1 VLTPADSERFLQ
13 FFTVPYLRI
22 PLILDFF
29 ANGDPGRLVAL
40 KTNSLQLIVDAA
52 LFEPGLRK
60 PSDFLEQVTE
70 ITIVDEEKL
79 QHMLS
84 APLGTLFNE
93 IAKSPDVL
101 TSCVMKM
108 LEHAVDMDV
117 GKYVDTSSSGPLNLY
132 TSRLGFGVYGD
143 MEGGEGYEDIRKT
156 LDEKVIPMLEYWID
170 PARCKEVDH
179 SNLVHA
185 HLIYLF
191 KNDSYEEF
199 DYRSI
204 SVLLTSQVYLS
215 INHRFSNKAYDD
227 LADSSD
233 PSKPPPLIQVAQSE
247 IFDIIQ
253 GKRYH
258 ILQYMKENPDDAN
271 AAMEAVVR
279 IATGTGPREIVD
291 SKTKLMKQRKWKS
304 IGHVSLYSFC
314 RLLLVISSQS
324 HTDIHL
330 FPPLLSSLHAM
341 NVLFPIQRMKN
352 SAMVPTASQSK
363 ARPLSSGC

>member
-1 VLTPADSERFLQ
+1 LSFDLLYHRAKPVSVKNEDDILHLTNEELPTFGGVLTPADSERFLQ

-40 KTNSLQLIVDAA
+40 KTKSLQLIVDAA
-52 LFEPGLRK
+52 LFEPGLWK
-60 PSDFLEQVTE
+60 PSDFFDQVTE
-70 ITIVDEEKL
+70 IPIVDEEKL

-84 APLGTLFNE
+84 TPLGTLFNE

-101 TSCVMKM
+101 TSCVIKM
-108 LEHAVDMDV
+108 LERAVDMDV
-117 GKYVDTSSSGPLNLY
+117 GRYVETSSSGPLILY
-132 TSRLGFGVYGD
+132 TARLAVRIEGFLKFALRQCNTVGQPRPRGLEF
-143 MEGGEGYEDIRKT
+143 METWKVEKAMKDIRKT

-170 PARCKEVDH
+170 PVRCKKVDH

-191 KNDSYEEF
+191 KNYTYEEF

-227 LADSSD
+227 LADSSN
-233 PSKPPPLIQVAQSE
+233 PSKPPPSIQIAQSE

-258 ILQYMKENPDDAN
+258 ILQYMKENPGDAN

-279 IATGTGPREIVD
+279 IATGTGPRSIVD
-291 SKTKLMKQRKWKS
+291 SKTKLMKQRNWKS
-304 IGHVSLYSFC
+304 IGHVS
-314 RLLLVISSQS
+314 RL
-324 HTDIHL
+324 
-330 FPPLLSSLHAM
+330 
-341 NVLFPIQRMKN
+341 
-352 SAMVPTASQSK
+352 
-363 ARPLSSGC
+363 